1 SRGYAEILG
10 DIAFGHGDLL
20 FRTRRCNR
28 RSGACGVEGPLALP
42 SLPSRAVPVPT
53 PVRSGSGS
61 KGSHVECPVVSQ
73 PLSGAPLGNG
83 PVSRETPARVK
94 RHPGAARSRRVG
106 LDCGREAAQDHAA
119 LLTIKGETM
128 STSSL
133 PVARAQISPATLVL
147 AFIAGALAV
156 PVFHQI
162 LLLVLYLAKVV
173 PFAPFSWAPTKP
185 LGVPDVISISFWG
198 GVWGIVFALT
208 VRQWFRGAAY
218 WAAAAIIGGVA
229 LTLVFMFVVWPLKIG
244 GLPPDMVGLF
254 VIGFVLN
261 AAWGIGWALFLLLFE
276 RMRA

>member
-1 SRGYAEILG
+1 
-10 DIAFGHGDLL
+10 
-20 FRTRRCNR
+20 
-28 RSGACGVEGPLALP
+28 
-42 SLPSRAVPVPT
+42 
-53 PVRSGSGS
+53 
-61 KGSHVECPVVSQ
+61 
-73 PLSGAPLGNG
+73 
-83 PVSRETPARVK
+83 
-94 RHPGAARSRRVG
+94 
-106 LDCGREAAQDHAA
+106 
-119 LLTIKGETM
+119 M

-133 PVARAQISPATLVL
+133 PVARAQMSPATLVL

-162 LLLVLYLAKVV
+162 LLLVLYLAKIV
-173 PFAPFSWAPTKP
+173 PFAPFNWAPTKP
-185 LGVPDVISISFWG
+185 LGIPDIISISFWG

-218 WAAAAIIGGVA
+218 WVAAAIIGGVA

-261 AAWGIGWALFLLLFE
+261 AAWGIGWALFLELFD